1 MNRRGF
7 LKALGTA
14 IAGVAV
20 SQVIPDDPE
29 RRIWVPGE
37 KTHFLPPAGGW
48 VAPNGADYWYL
59 RLRRVAGLDDALR
72 FRWPGTE
79 DAIDQAAKDLAA
91 KIDQEILALYNVQNP
106 SILVK
111 PGGEVQTLHSDEFYA
126 RVKEMLEL
134 KEQVL
139 APVSERRADA
149 IRFIRDF
156 QVQLERNPMRLD
168 LLYGRLV
175 VQNPPYMARI
185 LEDDAIPKDEI
196 RVAAGLR
203 PEQVGIIQNIAE

>member
-20 SQVIPDDPE
+20 SQVLPEDPE
-29 RRIWVPGE
+29 RRLWIPGE

-48 VAPNGADYWYL
+48 VAPNGAEYWYRPHPKKL
-59 RLRRVAGLDDALR
+59 EFHKDAFQLVWDDAL
-72 FRWPGTE
+72 
-79 DAIDQAAKDLAA
+79 DQAAKDLAA

-168 LLYGRLV
+168 LLYGWPV

-196 RVAAGLR
+196 RVVAGLR